1 MFDVNELL
9 GMMNSGVS
17 ADEIASIFTDA
28 LNAAQKQKKIEE
40 EQAAQALQKEKEKE
54 KEQAEKLEDTS
65 FLLETVR
72 DYLAQYYPNI
82 KIEGANTPED
92 FVALL
97 DNIAQIQTTFSTVLK
112 DVAERPRKNRK
123 SKDPFEDLLHSFG
136 F

>member
-1 MFDVNELL
+1 MFNVDELL

-17 ADEIASIFTDA
+17 ADEIASIFTEA

-40 EQAAQALQKEKEKE
+40 EQAAQAHQKE
-54 KEQAEKLEDTS
+54 KEQAEKLDDTS
-65 FLLETVR
+65 LLLETVK

-82 KIEGANTPED
+82 KISGADSPEE
-92 FVALL
+92 FIALM

-112 DVAERPRKNRK
+112 DAAERPRKNRK
-123 SKDPFEDLLHSFG
+123 SKDPLEDLFRSFG